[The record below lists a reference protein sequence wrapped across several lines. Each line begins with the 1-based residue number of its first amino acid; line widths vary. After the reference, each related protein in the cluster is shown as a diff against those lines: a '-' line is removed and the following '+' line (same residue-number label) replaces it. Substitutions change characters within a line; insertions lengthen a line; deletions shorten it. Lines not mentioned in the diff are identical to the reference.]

1 MTMWFSPGF
10 ASSRGLDLQCVRRRS
25 AAYTDHDNLFPSVLG
40 LMQVK
45 TALYERDR
53 DVFANCEG

>member
-1 MTMWFSPGF
+1 VY
-10 ASSRGLDLQCVRRRS
+10 CVRRR
-25 AAYTDHDNLFPSVLG
+25 ATQYTDHDNLFPSVLG

-53 DVFANCEG
+53 DLFAGCAR

>member
-1 MTMWFSPGF
+1 MWFSPGF
-10 ASSRGLDLQCVRRRS
+10 AASRGLDLACVRRRAS
-25 AAYTDHDNLFPSVLG
+25 QYTDHDNVFPSVLG

-53 DVFANCEG
+53 DLFAGCGR